1 MCPLDSFSAS
11 HTPYFVSIWSIGS
24 NHDTFVPAIMKPE
37 TKSKEAISAEVHD
50 WAVKNRQ
57 LRKELLSREKRVEEL
72 EAMVSSLNKQLSE
85 KIDQINEMVQKLMA
99 FMTGDG
105 GVNISESLRHS
116 IAAEVSTE
124 FEAREQK
131 LKVAYAHESEKLV
144 SDFKAR
150 LAATQ
155 NELNQLKGI
164 NAEDDLKSIT
174 ENKTK

>member
-1 MCPLDSFSAS
+1 
-11 HTPYFVSIWSIGS
+11 
-24 NHDTFVPAIMKPE
+24 MKPE
-37 TKSKEAISAEVHD
+37 NKSTQAISAQVHD
-50 WAVKNRQ
+50 WAAENRL
-57 LRKELLSREKRVEEL
+57 LRKELRAREKRVEEL

-85 KIDQINEMVQKLMA
+85 KIDQINDMMQKLMA

-116 IAAEVSTE
+116 IAAEVSAE
-124 FEAREQK
+124 FKAREQK
-131 LKVAYAHESEKLV
+131 QKVAYAHEREKLD

-164 NAEDDLKSIT
+164 NTEDDLKIIS

>member
-1 MCPLDSFSAS
+1 
-11 HTPYFVSIWSIGS
+11 
-24 NHDTFVPAIMKPE
+24 MKPE
-37 TKSKEAISAEVHD
+37 NKSTQAISAQVHD
-50 WAVKNRQ
+50 WAAENQQ

-72 EAMVSSLNKQLSE
+72 EALASSLNKQLSE
-85 KIDQINEMVQKLMA
+85 KIDQINDMMQKLMA

-116 IAAEVSTE
+116 IAAEVSAE
-124 FEAREQK
+124 FKAREQK
-131 LKVAYAHESEKLV
+131 LKVAYAHEREKLD

-164 NAEDDLKSIT
+164 YAENDPATIS

>member
-1 MCPLDSFSAS
+1 MRTGKQNLQ
-11 HTPYFVSIWSIGS
+11 
-24 NHDTFVPAIMKPE
+24 
-37 TKSKEAISAEVHD
+37 AISAQVHD
-50 WAVKNRQ
+50 WAAENRL
-57 LRKELLSREKRVEEL
+57 LRKELRAREKRVEEL

-85 KIDQINEMVQKLMA
+85 KIDQINDMMQKLMA

-116 IAAEVSTE
+116 IAAEVSAE
-124 FEAREQK
+124 FKAREQK
-131 LKVAYAHESEKLV
+131 LKVAYAHEREKLD

-155 NELNQLKGI
+155 NEFNQLKGI
-164 NAEDDLKSIT
+164 YAENDPATIS

>member
-1 MCPLDSFSAS
+1 
-11 HTPYFVSIWSIGS
+11 
-24 NHDTFVPAIMKPE
+24 MKPE
-37 TKSKEAISAEVHD
+37 TKSTQANCAQVHD
-50 WAVKNRQ
+50 WAAENRQ
-57 LRKELLSREKRVEEL
+57 LRKELRVREKRVEEL
-72 EAMVSSLNKQLSE
+72 EALASSLNKQLSE
-85 KIDQINEMVQKLMA
+85 KIDQINDMVQKVMD

-116 IAAEVSTE
+116 IAAEVSAE

-131 LKVAYAHESEKLV
+131 LKVAYAHEREELD

-164 NAEDDLKSIT
+164 NAEDDLKNIS